1 MNKISEKVKDV
12 RGETL
17 AEALL
22 ASLLAGIALLILASM
37 IMVSHRMIDKSSE
50 TIEAFYGDIN
60 NIEKQEGPCNEGTV
74 VIKSKNTPEKE
85 IKIEVKIFKITDGS
99 LAAYTK

>member
-1 MNKISEKVKDV
+1 MNRISEKLKDV

-37 IMVSHRMIDKSSE
+37 IMASHRMIDKSSD
-50 TIEAFYGDIN
+50 TIEKFYDDIN
-60 NIEKQEGPCNEGTV
+60 KIEKQEEPYKEGTV
-74 VIKSKNTPEKE
+74 VIKSENNPEKE
-85 IKIEVKIFKITDGS
+85 INIRVRIFKITDGS